1 MPDFERIS
9 ADELRSEL
17 ADALGGDW
25 SFAEIGSAGVI
36 ARNPVCCKVLTGR
49 PEYPP
54 CSRLG

>member
-49 PEYPP
+49 PEYP
-54 CSRLG
+54 SR